1 MSSSHKVIAVTCLA
15 FEARIAAAAGVTV
28 VCAARTQG
36 LAALIEAAIADGCS
50 GIASF
55 GVAGGLDPRLRPG
68 DWVVA
73 SHVVTENG
81 QYPTEPSWT
90 RRISEALPSAIQAT
104 ILGVDKPVSH
114 PSAKAQ
120 LHRTHGSVAVDTES
134 HVAAQVAAARG
145 IPFAAARVILDPAH
159 RPLPPAA
166 LLPLRHDG
174 SPDLRAIARSVRVVR
189 RQLVPLT
196 RLATDTFYARSALLF
211 GSRSLGDA
219 LGFEIRQA
227 LPAAGTDAQ
236 ENEELENEELALEA
250 AQLPIQSL

>member
-15 FEARIAAAAGVTV
+15 FEARIAAATGVTV
-28 VCAARTQG
+28 VCAARTRG
-36 LAALIEAAIADGCS
+36 LAALIEAAITADCC

-81 QYPTEPSWT
+81 QYPTDPSWT
-90 RRISEALPSAIQAT
+90 RRISEALPSAILAA
-104 ILGVDKPVSH
+104 IVGVDKPVSH
-114 PSAKAQ
+114 PSGKAR
-120 LHRTHGSVAVDTES
+120 LHRMHDSVAVDTES

-145 IPFAAARVILDPAH
+145 IPFVAARVILDPAH

-166 LLPLRHDG
+166 LLPLRPDG
-174 SPDLRAIARSVRVVR
+174 SPDLRAIARSVRGVR

-196 RLATDTFYARSALLF
+196 RLAADSFYARSALLF
-211 GSRSLGDA
+211 GSRCLGDA
-219 LGFEIRQA
+219 LAFESRQA
-227 LPAAGTDAQ
+227 LQTAGTDAQ
-236 ENEELENEELALEA
+236 EAEELSLEA